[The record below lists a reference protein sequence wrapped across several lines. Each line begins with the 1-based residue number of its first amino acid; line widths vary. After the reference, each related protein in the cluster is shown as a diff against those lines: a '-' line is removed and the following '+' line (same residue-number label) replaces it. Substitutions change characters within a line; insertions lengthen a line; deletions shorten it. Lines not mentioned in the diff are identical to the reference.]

1 MLGQGAN
8 GKVWWYGLG
17 RPWKPAREVIKIFGS
32 AGSGEYNYSLDAE
45 LAKLKACEGLGGP
58 RVNGFGTC
66 QLGSDAGRK
75 GVLMQAIVGSAVCR
89 HSHGREQV
97 NADLANYPELSI
109 SIREIAIK
117 SCQQGL
123 PPDDFQYFLLKTP
136 QGMRAIP
143 TDCYNLDLSRVS
155 PEEARLLWNE
165 YSKGYNLSPLT
176 KADLLTQVTV
186 KPVTTADLMYAP
198 ELAAK
203 EAAEKAAIL
212 AEIASLKPERRP
224 LPPGRGGDSPS
235 RASLL
240 RSSGGAAAAGALITG
255 GTQLFSDVTG
265 LSSQTLA
272 PYQMV
277 AGGGAAYG
285 LGGKPGLI
293 GFGGSLIG
301 GAAAGFGAQRMRF
314 SPNTSEQ
321 FSVLG
326 GVAGGFVS
334 GGPAGVLNLM
344 GTVGSYGGEGLYRT
358 GKGCMDHG
366 VAPFLYAIGQE
377 YYYKGF

>member
-1 MLGQGAN
+1 
-8 GKVWWYGLG
+8 
-17 RPWKPAREVIKIFGS
+17 
-32 AGSGEYNYSLDAE
+32 
-45 LAKLKACEGLGGP
+45 
-58 RVNGFGTC
+58 
-66 QLGSDAGRK
+66 
-75 GVLMQAIVGSAVCR
+75 
-89 HSHGREQV
+89 
-97 NADLANYPELSI
+97 
-109 SIREIAIK
+109 
-117 SCQQGL
+117 
-123 PPDDFQYFLLKTP
+123 
-136 QGMRAIP
+136 
-143 TDCYNLDLSRVS
+143 
-155 PEEARLLWNE
+155 
-165 YSKGYNLSPLT
+165 
-176 KADLLTQVTV
+176 
-186 KPVTTADLMYAP
+186 
-198 ELAAK
+198 
-203 EAAEKAAIL
+203 
-212 AEIASLKPERRP
+212 
-224 LPPGRGGDSPS
+224 
-235 RASLL
+235 
-240 RSSGGAAAAGALITG
+240 
-255 GTQLFSDVTG
+255 
-265 LSSQTLA
+265 
-272 PYQMV
+272 MV